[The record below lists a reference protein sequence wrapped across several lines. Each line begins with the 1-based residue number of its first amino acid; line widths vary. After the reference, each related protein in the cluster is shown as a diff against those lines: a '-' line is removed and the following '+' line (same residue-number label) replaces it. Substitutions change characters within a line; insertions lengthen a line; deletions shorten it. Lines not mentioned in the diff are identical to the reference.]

1 MIKKNTIKLLRI
13 PFSIFLMPI
22 FLLAASQAKIISLT
36 ETIIAFVIIHLFV
49 YPASNGYNSYIDR
62 DTSSIGGLE
71 NPPMPTKEL
80 FYTTLLFDM
89 IAIVGGFTF
98 INATFSIAI
107 LFYILAS
114 RAYSSKQIRLKKYAV
129 LGFAVVVFF
138 QGAFTYFMSSIA
150 INNNTFS
157 VHENIF
163 ILIATSLQIAGVY
176 PLTQVYQHKQ
186 DMEDGVQTLSY
197 KLGINGTFIFT
208 ATMFA
213 LCNVFYFLH
222 FKQNNNTHHFYLL
235 QLFFIPII
243 SYFTYWFVSVLKNKT
258 NANFKNTMRM
268 NMIASV
274 CMSTFFILL
283 ILLNHT
289 L

>member
-1 MIKKNTIKLLRI
+1 MIKRNTIKLLRI

-22 FLLAASQAKIISLT
+22 FLLAVSQAKTISLT

-89 IAIVGGFTF
+89 IGIVGGFTF
-98 INATFSIAI
+98 INASFSIAI

-114 RAYSSKQIRLKKYAV
+114 RAYSSKQIRLKKYAF

-138 QGAFTYFMSSIA
+138 QGAFTYYMSIIA

-157 VHENIF
+157 VYENIF
-163 ILIATSLQIAGVY
+163 ILIATSLQIAGAY
-176 PLTQVYQHKQ
+176 PLSQVYQHKQ

-213 LCNVFYFLH
+213 SCNVFYFLH

-243 SYFTYWFVSVLKNKT
+243 SYFTYWFVSVLKNQK

-283 ILLNHT
+283 IILKHSH
-289 L
+289 

>member
-1 MIKKNTIKLLRI
+1 MIKRNTIKLLRI
-13 PFSIFLMPI
+13 PFSLFLIPV
-22 FLLAASQAKIISLT
+22 FLLAVSQAKNIKLT
-36 ETIIAFVIIHLFV
+36 ETIIAFVIIHLLV
-49 YPASNGYNSYIDR
+49 YPASNGYNSYVDK
-62 DTSSIGGLE
+62 DVSSIGGLE
-71 NPPMPTKEL
+71 KPPLPTIEL

-98 INATFSIAI
+98 INASFSIAI

-138 QGAFTYFMSSIA
+138 QGAFTYYMSIIA

-157 VHENIF
+157 VYENFF
-163 ILIATSLQIAGVY
+163 ILIATSLQIAGAY

-222 FKQNNNTHHFYLL
+222 FRQNNNTHHFYLL

-243 SYFTYWFVSVLKNKT
+243 SYFTYWFVSVLKNQK

-283 ILLNHT
+283 IILNHIY
-289 L
+289 